1 MYNSRAAMSIY
12 QPAHKS
18 EKSVKRRRKLW
29 ELESRWLCS
38 VLGTCL
44 SMNDLRKVQ
53 RQCNLQFETP
63 PQDYQLHAAMVH
75 EAKSNN
81 RTAHCLHKIL
91 DKKYQRWIKQWG
103 RQAERNDLNK
113 LWKNAAQ
120 TGDIAGN
127 FWALLTHPYTDKTL
141 LTQANGDV
149 HMLSHLQGAANRAD
163 IRSLEQQKQ
172 TIAELNK
179 QLNSLRH
186 NSHEKIQ
193 ALEKQCCEQAK
204 TIEAQKITITRLQTT
219 LNEKKHEQPEIGKDH
234 TATIKRLK
242 WTEQQLA
249 QKDLQ
254 QKAMETTVQNLTQ
267 QLLAAENQTEE
278 ETPHNDQTL
287 SSTNND
293 QVFSSNK
300 LRDKQILYVGGRTTL
315 LPHLRSAVE
324 NHEGTLQFHDGGQED
339 NRATLHCYLEKA
351 DMVFCPIDCV
361 SHDACLRVKRYC
373 KKTEK
378 PFIPLRSSGISTFAE
393 ELIKWA

>member
-1 MYNSRAAMSIY
+1 MYNSRAAMSLY
-12 QPAHKS
+12 QPALKP
-18 EKSVKRRRKLW
+18 EKSAKRRRKLW

-44 SMNDLRKVQ
+44 SMNDLRKIQ

-91 DKKYQRWIKQWG
+91 DKKYQRWIKQWS

-113 LWKNAAQ
+113 LWKNAVH

-127 FWALLTHPYTDKTL
+127 FWALLTHPYTDNTL
-141 LTQANGDV
+141 LAQANGDV

-163 IRSLEQQKQ
+163 IRTLEQQKQ

-186 NSHEKIQ
+186 STQEKTQ
-193 ALEKQCCEQAK
+193 ALEKQCCEQTK
-204 TIEAQKITITRLQTT
+204 TIDSQKIAITQLQTA
-219 LNEKKHEQPEIGKDH
+219 LDERKHEQPTVDKDSI
-234 TATIKRLK
+234 AVMKRLK

-254 QKAMETTVQNLTQ
+254 QKSLEITVQNLTQ
-267 QLLAAENQTEE
+267 QLLAAESQAEKQKSGNNPTHSSIGNQ
-278 ETPHNDQTL
+278 P
-287 SSTNND
+287 S
-293 QVFSSNK
+293 SSNK
-300 LRDKQILYVGGRTTL
+300 LRDKQILYVGGRMTL
-315 LPHLRSAVE
+315 LPHLRNAVE
-324 NHEGTLQFHDGGQED
+324 NHQGTLQFHDGGQED
-339 NRATLHCYLEKA
+339 NRASLHCYLEKA

-378 PFIPLRSSGISTFAE
+378 PFIPLRSSGISSFTE
-393 ELIKWA
+393 ELVKWA